1 MADPELN
8 VLLLAGRLRA
18 DDDGRPIGP
27 LLDRL
32 SGRGMSVQV
41 LCVSAEPVPGV
52 DFRIIE
58 CPGLRNRWQR
68 ALTVRRLHLG
78 GGLKRP
84 DLLHVLDPGMGP
96 VALALAE
103 RWQVPYVQTVD
114 EFADSHTAIRVSRRW
129 CRRLVAAS
137 GELATD
143 LARNLGIPEDVLAVV
158 HPGIAA
164 PEEAPIC
171 PGAGRVPV
179 IGTAGP
185 LTSKSGFATFLEA
198 ARRVIDVGTEAE
210 FVIAGGGE
218 DEVDLRRRADRL
230 GIADRVTFAG
240 NPILGRRFW
249 NVLDVYCQTSIAPTV
264 GRTLAVALSFGVPS
278 IATDIE
284 GLRSLLTHD
293 VTGLRVPPVD
303 PSALGR
309 SILALLCDPPLARRL
324 GEAGRAAILR
334 DFTPDAEAQ
343 ALVDVYR
350 RAVSCNDDPFAHFEE
365 TA

>member
-1 MADPELN
+1 M
-8 VLLLAGRLRA
+8 
-18 DDDGRPIGP
+18 
-27 LLDRL
+27 
-32 SGRGMSVQV
+32 

-84 DLLHVLDPGMGP
+84 DLLHVLDSGMGP
-96 VALALAE
+96 VALDLAE
-103 RWQVPYVQTVD
+103 RWQIPYVQTVE
-114 EFADSHTAIRVSRRW
+114 EFADPATAIRVSRRW

-164 PEEAPIC
+164 PEEAPIR

-185 LTSKSGFATFLEA
+185 LTAKSGFATFLGA
-198 ARRVIDVGTEAE
+198 ARRVIDAGTEAE

-240 NPILGRRFW
+240 NPVLGGRFW

-293 VTGLRVPPVD
+293 VTGLRVPPGD
-303 PSALGR
+303 PAALGR
-309 SILALLCDPPLARRL
+309 SILALLGDPPLARRL

-350 RAVSCNDDPFAHFEE
+350 RAVSCDDEPLAHFEE